1 MKIAARSGKNGGM
14 MVREVRVNQE
24 HLIDSVLQNKVVVIT
39 GATAGIGLQAVK
51 DFATRGALVI
61 GVGRSMEKLQTVQ
74 AEMGA
79 RFLPVQADLA
89 LQRDVRAAAAKIQT
103 LLAENGLECV
113 DVLVNN
119 AGTFIGRRTLTE
131 DGVER
136 TLAVNHL
143 APFLLT
149 LILLPYLQNSP
160 DARVLTVSSN
170 SHYHTWLDTA
180 HVHSPWLYHGLW
192 AYKTS
197 KLCNVLFTAEFNR
210 RCGNEHL
217 RAYAVDP
224 GLVNTE
230 IGFKQD
236 DAISRLVWKLRR
248 RKGTLPAVPVR
259 TMLHLASTPRVEL
272 DRSGDIYWRDSQP
285 KQPSRAARNTAL
297 AKRLWE
303 RSLVL
308 CGLDDHI

>member
-1 MKIAARSGKNGGM
+1 
-14 MVREVRVNQE
+14 MVHEVKVIQE
-24 HLIDSVLQNKVVVIT
+24 QWIDSVLQNKVVVIT

-51 DFATRGALVI
+51 EFAARGALVI

-89 LQRDVRAAAAKIQT
+89 LQPEVRAAAEQIQA
-103 LLAENGLECV
+103 LLAENGLTRV
-113 DVLVNN
+113 DVLINN
-119 AGTFIGRRTLTE
+119 AGTFTGKRTLTE

-136 TLAVNHL
+136 TLAVNHQ

-149 LILLPYLQNSP
+149 LNLLPLLQNSP

-170 SHYHTWLDTA
+170 SHYHTWLDVA
-180 HVHSPWLYHGLW
+180 HVHQPRLYHGLW

-197 KLCNVLFTAEFNR
+197 KLCNVLFTVELNR
-210 RCGNEHL
+210 RFGSDRL

-230 IGFKQD
+230 IGLKQD
-236 DAISRLVWKLRR
+236 DALSRLVWKFRR
-248 RKGTLPAVPVR
+248 HKGTLPEVPVR
-259 TMLHLASTPRVEL
+259 TMLHLACTPRAEL
-272 DRSGDIYWRDSQP
+272 DAHDDIYWRDCQP
-285 KQPSRAARNTAL
+285 KLPSRAAQNPAL

-308 CGLDDHI
+308 CGLDDRI